1 MGIYGNNPR
10 FTLGSYVNQ
19 SARTTYSKDVK
30 KVEYSVLDQD
40 SGKYTRKVGNRY
52 IIKHLIFD
60 LSEYDR
66 NLLLSYNA
74 TIQTYTPF
82 YDKTNNRQVYVDA
95 YFDPWTKFPSSF
107 VSITLT
113 DVEIDPLSAITN
125 SGLSDWEWIS
135 YYLPDGSND
144 YLNNTHA
151 LTWGNAYTI
160 AFSLKHPTGTILK
173 GYPNYGGIYSF
184 AYSYLDCYDYG
195 NATLRAGDQSG
206 NITDLSLPN
215 GTFAV
220 DNTEHKYIAIVN
232 KITGYIAFYKDGNLV
247 AEANRTVYIPTIPK
261 EFLFGKYI
269 GYINTAQVKNI
280 LITSHQFSATDIT
293 NYGSGNIT
301 AIDNKVLWY
310 KCNEADTGAPYTD
323 KALDS
328 SGNGNHGTP
337 VNITGATFFNQ
348 TGTGSHIAG
357 SETFISQSLQPSLC
371 PDSIMPKVV
380 FGAYEYT
387 FDNIQ
392 LEYEKRNMIDW
403 EAESITGRLHRRY
416 LTDASGNIRQE
427 SAIKIT
433 MFDISDSEYTLIS
446 RFDRQIVEYY
456 PHASDGSSL
465 YLAHFS
471 VEWLTDTFDF
481 AEIMIEPIGNSTAMS
496 LSLTSPNGSESWKAN
511 TSQEITW
518 ISTGLLPSANVKLEL
533 YKNSVLDSVIIAS
546 TPNDGSY
553 AWAIPYAQTVGADY
567 KIKISGVEHTS
578 VTDLSDADFAVTTP
592 DLNTAGKGNGTDI
605 YIDSGIKANAIT
617 DFEIDF
623 VWQDLTSG
631 ADVLFGAR
639 YTLSYPDRI
648 FYIQR
653 DKSYTYVYFGNPST
667 DYIRYTSSVL
677 FTNGNRYRIKIS
689 IVGTAITVTL
699 TDLNSDIVIRTDSD
713 TIGTLPNYNAYVFA
727 KNNRD
732 TAIENYTDIKI
743 IRFKINTE
751 EWNFS
756 VGSGTSITGSLG
768 TVLNIAGTLTNFWTI
783 A

>member
-1 MGIYGNNPR
+1 MSSIYGSIYR
-10 FTLGSYVNQ
+10 FLLGTYINQ
-19 SARTTYSKDVK
+19 SARTVVEKTSQ
-30 KVEYSVLDQD
+30 KVQYKVFDQYKQ
-40 SGKYTRKVGNRY
+40 KYIRKLGNRY
-52 IIKHLIFD
+52 TYRYKIFD
-60 LSEYDR
+60 VTTAERTY
-66 NLLLSYNA
+66 LLSLNG
-74 TIQTYTPF
+74 TRQTFQPF
-82 YDKTNNRQVYVDA
+82 YDTDYSASVYCDVIFNELT
-95 YFDPWTKFPSSF
+95 YFPQSF
-107 VSITLT
+107 MDLTLT
-113 DVEIDPLSAITN
+113 FVDVDTNPAIT
-125 SGLSDWEWIS
+125 WITEW
-135 YYLPDGSND
+135 
-144 YLNNTHA
+144 TH
-151 LTWGNAYTI
+151 LVE
-160 AFSLKHPTGTILK
+160 F
-173 GYPNYGGIYSF
+173 GGEEVIFDSE
-184 AYSYLDCYDYG
+184 AM
-195 NATLRAGDQSG
+195 
-206 NITDLSLPN
+206 
-215 GTFAV
+215 TF
-220 DNTEHKYIAIVN
+220 T
-232 KITGYIAFYKDGNLV
+232 
-247 AEANRTVYIPTIPK
+247 
-261 EFLFGKYI
+261 
-269 GYINTAQVKNI
+269 
-280 LITSHQFSATDIT
+280 T
-293 NYGSGNIT
+293 NYDI
-301 AIDNKVLWY
+301 
-310 KCNEADTGAPYTD
+310 NEW
-323 KALDS
+323 L
-328 SGNGNHGTP
+328 
-337 VNITGATFFNQ
+337 
-348 TGTGSHIAG
+348 
-357 SETFISQSLQPSLC
+357 LQESLC

-433 MFDISDSEYTLIS
+433 MFDISDAEYTLIS

-496 LSLTSPNGSESWKAN
+496 LSLTSPNGSESYKAGTDQN
-511 TSQEITW
+511 ITW
-518 ISTGLLPSANVKLEL
+518 TSTGLLSTSNVKLEL
-533 YKNSVLDSVIIAS
+533 YKNAVLDSVIIAS

-653 DKSYTYVYFGNPST
+653 STAYTYVYFGNPST

-743 IRFKINTE
+743 IRFKINSE

-756 VGSGTSITGSLG
+756 AGSGSTTTGSLG
-768 TVLNIAGTLTNFWTI
+768 TVLNINGTLTNFWTTV
-783 A
+783 